1 MAEALALAGF
11 LGALRQKNRA
21 VPINAAEALLLIA
34 SGIDNIPDLQQ
45 AMRDQEGNALP
56 PATIS
61 RLISLLRG
69 RARYD
74 QGRWLESPY
83 SLLDVRPH
91 PHRRGLQL
99 QLSAAGKR
107 LIRSHFGAYTR
118 TTLLGPELSTC
129 DEKSECP
136 ST

>member
-1 MAEALALAGF
+1 MNTTNLAGF

-34 SGIDNIPDLQQ
+34 SGIDNIPDLQR
-45 AMRDQEGNALP
+45 AMRDADGNDLP

-69 RARYD
+69 RARYS
-74 QGRWLESPY
+74 QGAWVESPY
-83 SLLDVRPH
+83 SLLEVRPH

-99 QLSAAGKR
+99 QLSEAGEQ
-107 LIRSHFGAYTR
+107 LIRNYFGQYNCTKP
-118 TTLLGPELSTC
+118 LGVQQSTC
-129 DEKSECP
+129 DEKSQCL
-136 ST
+136 SA